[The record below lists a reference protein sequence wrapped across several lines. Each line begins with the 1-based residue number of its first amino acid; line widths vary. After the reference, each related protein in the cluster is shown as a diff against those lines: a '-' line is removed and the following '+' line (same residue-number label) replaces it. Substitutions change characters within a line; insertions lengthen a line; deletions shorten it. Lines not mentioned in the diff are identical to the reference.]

1 MILTGNVC
9 NIYDNQHNVKITI
22 ADNFKDRTDYI
33 KVALFKNQAEF
44 ARKFIKIGDHVSIRG
59 RASTYE
65 GNTGETLGIIAH
77 EINFEGYKNPAK
89 ANAIIADTTADTT
102 ADSLDTEGFTYM
114 AEDEVLPWEENN
126 G

>member
-22 ADNFKDRTDYI
+22 ADNYKDRTDYI

-44 ARKFIKIGDHVSIRG
+44 ARKFIKIGDHVSIKG

-89 ANAIIADTTADTT
+89 AGAIIADTAVSD
-102 ADSLDTEGFTYM
+102 AVDSPDTEDFTIIT
-114 AEDEVLPWEENN
+114 EDDDLPF
-126 G
+126 